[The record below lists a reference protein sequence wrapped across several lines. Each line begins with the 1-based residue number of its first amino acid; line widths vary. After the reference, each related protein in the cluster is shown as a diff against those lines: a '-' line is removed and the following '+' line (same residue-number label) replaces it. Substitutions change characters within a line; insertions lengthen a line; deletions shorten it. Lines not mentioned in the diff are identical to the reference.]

1 MPSNASSVTWY
12 LGSQEHTGV
21 SEPSQHVRPEML
33 QLPHKAYPLGRVIKV
48 PVSPL
53 SGLNDNEVEYED
65 YGDEA
70 TGEDLDTSNQDGY
83 VAEGAAEQ
91 PERFTHHESSLSRV
105 LLCSLRET
113 SCQISSKIQECGA
126 YQDPSF
132 AQNLKSATEF
142 HHVLLQKLKS
152 ELNSESFA
160 LTLSWVAC
168 PALSVCGT
176 SFSATDS
183 VGGARPAMWLL
194 GHSYIF
200 WAGQRAAYRPGGR
213 HLGFRSL
220 DVHWRG
226 IRGLMWPQVLP
237 EVVGIAQVAA
247 SPVILLLHAG
257 GNDLCSCRLA
267 ELLTTMRSD
276 VDKFHGFFPKLV
288 LIWSEVIP
296 RVAWQGRDT
305 AAVERSRRTL
315 NARMSR
321 FIRFKG
327 GVVVRHR
334 QLEGDNSSLMLPDG
348 IHLSDIGL
356 DIFLSGLQD
365 GIEQALLLMGGGR
378 SAV

>member
-1 MPSNASSVTWY
+1 MASFSIFSV
-12 LGSQEHTGV
+12 
-21 SEPSQHVRPEML
+21 VR
-33 QLPHKAYPLGRVIKV
+33 
-48 PVSPL
+48 
-53 SGLNDNEVEYED
+53 
-65 YGDEA
+65 
-70 TGEDLDTSNQDGY
+70 
-83 VAEGAAEQ
+83 
-91 PERFTHHESSLSRV
+91 
-105 LLCSLRET
+105 
-113 SCQISSKIQECGA
+113 
-126 YQDPSF
+126 DPSF

-142 HHVLLQKLKS
+142 HHVLLQKLES
-152 ELNSESFA
+152 ELSEGRIRGPFSSPPFFNLRVSPLGVVPKKEPGKFRLIQHLSYPKGSSVNDGISEADATVTYVSFDRVVSLVRQAGRGA
-160 LTLSWVAC
+160 LMAKSDIE
-168 PALSVCGT
+168 
-176 SFSATDS
+176 SAFRLLPVHPDCHHLLGWFVDGSYYYDTCLPM
-183 VGGARPAMWLL
+183 GCGARPAVWLL

-213 HLGFRSL
+213 HLGFRGL
-220 DVHWRG
+220 DVHLRG

-247 SPVILLLHAG
+247 SPVILLIHAG
-257 GNDLCSCRLA
+257 GNDLCSYRLA

-276 VDKFHGFFPKLV
+276 VDKFHGFFPELV

-296 RVAWQGRDT
+296 RVAWQGARDA

-334 QLEGDNSSLMLPDG
+334 QLAGDNSSLMLPDG
-348 IHLSDIGL
+348 VHLSDIGI